1 MSEVVHLDR
10 VTYRYPGRE
19 EPVLDR
25 VCLTVAAGETLLVTG
40 PSGAGKSS
48 LLRTLNGLVPH
59 FHGGRLSGR
68 LRVAGL
74 DPVELG
80 PAGMSDHVGFVMQ
93 DPESQ
98 FVTVRVEDELA
109 FALENA
115 GVAPAEMEARVAEV
129 LERLSLT
136 PLRHRRIETLSGGE
150 RQRVAIAGVLTLRPE
165 VLVLDEPTS
174 QLDPDN
180 AQDVL
185 DHLRRL
191 QRELGLTLVLA
202 EHRLERVAHHA
213 HRICHLPALGSE
225 PRIGSPRE
233 VLADMDH
240 PPPLVDLG
248 RRLGWAPLPLTVAEA
263 RPRIEAWR
271 STLEAAPGTPDES
284 PNPDSSPSPP
294 VLSLRD
300 VRHVYE
306 NGSEALQGISLD
318 VARGE
323 RLALLGP
330 NGAGKSTLLK
340 IVVGSLSPTAGT
352 VGVLGEDVGARP
364 LAERARQV
372 GFVPQNPSRLLFEE
386 TVADEIRFTRR
397 AHGLPETDPA
407 PLLARLRLGHRA
419 RAHPR
424 DLSVGERQRVALAA
438 ILAAEP
444 EVLLLDEPT
453 RGLDAGSKEVLRKIL
468 WEISRRD
475 RVTVVVA
482 THDVELA
489 VRLAQRAVV
498 LEAGRIAADG
508 PAREVMTASDT
519 FAPQIARLTGDPRFV
534 TVDDVLRGLGEA
546 SRGH

>member
-19 EPVLDR
+19 QPVLDR
-25 VCLTVAAGETLLVTG
+25 VSLTVTAGETLLVTG

-59 FHGGRLSGR
+59 FHGGRVSGR

-74 DPVELG
+74 DPLELG
-80 PAGMSDHVGFVMQ
+80 PAGMSDTVGFVMQ

-115 GVAPAEMEARVAEV
+115 GMAPPEMEARVAEV

-136 PLRHRRIETLSGGE
+136 ALRHRRIETLSGGE

-165 VLVLDEPTS
+165 ILVLDEPTS

-213 HRICHLPALGSE
+213 HRICHLPGLGSE
-225 PRIGSPRE
+225 PRIGSPRD

-248 RRLGWAPLPLTVAEA
+248 RRLGWTPLPLTVAEA
-263 RPRIEAWR
+263 RPLAAELRTPLAAIPTRPAAEAIPASSR
-271 STLEAAPGTPDES
+271 S
-284 PNPDSSPSPP
+284 P
-294 VLSLRD
+294 VISLRA
-300 VRHVYE
+300 VRHAYD
-306 NGSEALQGISLD
+306 GGPDALAGVSLD
-318 VARGE
+318 LRRGE
-323 RLALLGP
+323 RMALLGP

-352 VGVLGEDVGARP
+352 VRLLGEDVGTRP
-364 LAERARQV
+364 LAERARHV

-397 AHGLPETDPA
+397 AHGLPDTDPA

-419 RAHPR
+419 QAHPR

-468 WEISRRD
+468 WQLSRRD

-489 VRLAQRAVV
+489 VRLAERAVV

-508 PAREVMTASDT
+508 PAREVMTASET
-519 FAPQIARLTGDPRFV
+519 FAPQIARLTGDARFV
-534 TVDDVLRGLGEA
+534 TVDDVLRGLGKA